1 MKDKKNL
8 KILSLNLGL
17 FNFQICGISF
27 FKPTK
32 HISKRLK
39 YIPKEII
46 KACSDIVALQEIYN
60 KKHQEYVINELK
72 SKYPYHF
79 LKKGAGFKFDSG
91 LMFLSKY
98 PIADG
103 AFHPFNENS
112 FDEKI
117 FVNKGFLSCDIF
129 IKNFGKIHFIN
140 THLTSGGTLHEQDSK
155 KIIKIRNSQITQ
167 IHETLLK
174 NNSPSVI
181 LGDFNTGPHIAT
193 SNYQNLINNG
203 FVNSYSRSGLDNYTW
218 DNTIYLNKIGTHSN
232 SNSQRIDHIFLQN
245 TLLKKVKILSSEII
259 FTESVFE
266 LNDNKIHLSDHF
278 GIQTELIL
286 Q

>member
-1 MKDKKNL
+1 MKDKKIL

-17 FNFQICGISF
+17 FNFQICGISL

-46 KACSDIVALQEIYN
+46 KTSSDIVALQEIYN
-60 KKHQEYVINELK
+60 KKHQEYVINKLK

-79 LKKGAGFKFDSG
+79 LKKEAGFKFDSG
-91 LMFLSKY
+91 LMILSKY
-98 PIADG
+98 PITNG
-103 AFHPFNENS
+103 AYHPFNENS

-117 FVNKGFLSCDIF
+117 FINKGFLSCDIS
-129 IKNFGKIHFIN
+129 IKYFGKIHFIN
-140 THLTSGGTLHEQDSK
+140 THLTAGGAFNEQDSK
-155 KIIKIRNSQITQ
+155 KIIKIRNAQITQ

-174 NNSPSVI
+174 NNSPTVI
-181 LGDFNTGPHIAT
+181 LGDFNTDPQIAT

-203 FVNSYSRSGLDNYTW
+203 FVNSYSKSGLDNYTW
-218 DNTIYLNKIGTHSN
+218 DNKIYLNKIGTHSN
-232 SNSQRIDHIFLQN
+232 SISQRVDHIFLQN
-245 TLLKKVKILSSEII
+245 TLLKKVNILSSEII
-259 FTESVFE
+259 FNEPVFE
-266 LNDNKIHLSDHF
+266 LNGNKIHLSDHF
-278 GIQTELIL
+278 GIQTELMV

>member
-1 MKDKKNL
+1 MSDKKNL

-17 FNFQICGISF
+17 LNIQFCGLSF

-32 HISKRLK
+32 YINKRLK

-46 KACSDIVALQEIYN
+46 KANSDIVGFQEIYN

-79 LKKGAGFKFDSG
+79 LKNGEGLKFDSG
-91 LMFLSKY
+91 LMLLSKY
-98 PIADG
+98 PITDT

-129 IKNFGKIHFIN
+129 IKDFGEINFIN
-140 THLTSGGTLHEQDSK
+140 THLTSGGTLQEQDSK
-155 KIIKIRNSQITQ
+155 KIIKIRDSQINQ
-167 IHETLLK
+167 IHETVLN
-174 NNSPSVI
+174 NNSPSII
-181 LGDFNTGPHIAT
+181 LGDFNSGQHIST
-193 SNYQNLINNG
+193 PNYQNLINNG
-203 FVNSYSRSGLDNYTW
+203 FVDSYSKSGLNNYTW
-218 DNTIYLNKIGTHSN
+218 DSKIYLNKKGTHSN
-232 SNSQRIDHIFLQN
+232 SISQKIDHIFLQN
-245 TLLKKVKILSSEII
+245 NLLKNVNILSSDII

-266 LNDNKIHLSDHF
+266 LNGNEIHLSDHF
-278 GIQTELIL
+278 GIQTELVV